1 MDRHLENLHHF
12 HLHWALSISRA
23 KSAEN
28 FWTSQYSS
36 AAATQSVVIALF
48 SKCILG
54 TANATLQVISV
65 SAQEHLLPSK
75 SPHTVSLHTT
85 ASPRCSH

>member
-54 TANATLQVISV
+54 TANATLQAAKARS
-65 SAQEHLLPSK
+65 E
-75 SPHTVSLHTT
+75 
-85 ASPRCSH
+85 